1 MDTIK
6 RLTIGALARQAGVGV
21 DTVRFYERA
30 GLMPQAQRTGSG
42 YRSYAAADVE
52 RLRFIR
58 RAKALGFSLEE
69 IAQLLRLA
77 GGKGGRA
84 AIKALAE
91 RRISDLQHRIGQ
103 LTVMRDALAHY
114 AHECSGHGPV
124 EGCPIIEAVLST
136 PEDAS
141 CKAKPLPQRSRSS
154 R

>member
-1 MDTIK
+1 MDPIG
-6 RLTIGALARQAGVGV
+6 RLTIGVLARQAGVGI

-30 GLMPQAQRTGSG
+30 GLMPQARRTASG
-42 YRSYAAADVE
+42 YRTYAAADVA

-77 GGKGGRA
+77 AGKGGRA
-84 AIKALAE
+84 GVKALAE
-91 RRISDLQHRIGQ
+91 RRIADLQRRIGQ

-136 PEDAS
+136 PEES
-141 CKAKPLPQRSRSS
+141 CKPEPLPLRSRSS